1 MHRYFPG
8 ILYPARLLTRHII
21 SHHERARH
29 RHDALIPLSETF
41 GSQPFNSRVLSQ
53 SEHYGR
59 APRDIQYQ
67 RVKIYILILSH
78 LGGFNKR
85 VSVAQVFFYYEA
97 DGLERQT
104 FWSLFLRQ
112 KIAGNSH
119 NNRRGLKAVCVS
131 VELEQKM
138 IVRGHRGRVI
148 DLYGLDRYSVLAVI

>member
-1 MHRYFPG
+1 MHAESNKLLNQAESRMYHALWPISATVLHWTSILSKTFTSVTQISRIPTHPETIWFLSHKLYDAKQCELYAQIFPG

-53 SEHYGR
+53 SEHYAR

-67 RVKIYILILSH
+67 RVKIYIFILSH

-85 VSVAQVFFYYEA
+85 V
-97 DGLERQT
+97 
-104 FWSLFLRQ
+104 
-112 KIAGNSH
+112 
-119 NNRRGLKAVCVS
+119 
-131 VELEQKM
+131 
-138 IVRGHRGRVI
+138 
-148 DLYGLDRYSVLAVI
+148 